1 MTNTTAPNTTAPDV
15 DAETSTEVSYVTGVN
30 AADRQVDQGTDAA
43 SRWNAPTLGLN
54 LSQLSAAVDGGFH
67 VARVDS
73 ADRMEILETM
83 GDLGI
88 TPNAPL
94 LKALIEFDAF
104 EVNARGYIET
114 AGAVQR
120 PVDFGVKALNQLL
133 AVWDRR
139 DEFLRRDAYES
150 FLPMAEYL
158 AWQVVLDFTGGV
170 TEQPNRAAEIKTLR
184 SMFRALLQMG
194 VYKRTIDLLQNRVSA
209 ALLTAA
215 NTLPED

>member
-1 MTNTTAPNTTAPDV
+1 MTTLNTPTALDSGTEAPLEID
-15 DAETSTEVSYVTGVN
+15 YVTGVT
-30 AADRQVDQGTDAA
+30 DTDHQVSQGTDAA

-54 LSQLSAAVDGGFH
+54 LSQLSAAVNDGFH

-73 ADRMEILETM
+73 ADRMAVLEAM

-88 TPNAPL
+88 TPDAPL
-94 LKALIEFDAF
+94 LKALIDFDAF
-104 EVNARGYIET
+104 EVNDRGFIEN
-114 AGAVQR
+114 AGMR
-120 PVDFGVKALNQLL
+120 PVEFGVKALNQLL
-133 AVWDRR
+133 EVWDRR
-139 DEFLRRDAYES
+139 DEFLRSDAYES

-170 TEQPNRAAEIKTLR
+170 TEQPHRAAEITTLR

-194 VYKRTIDLLQNRVSA
+194 VYKRTIDLLQNQVSA

-215 NTLPED
+215 NTLPEQ